1 MALGRRLLL
10 VCVLLLVLSGTFVAY
25 GALGPAPTRD
35 VFPDSRDLARDY
47 DRHLGERASVGGT
60 VVATDPVVIAAGD
73 GRGGTIELTVVETRR
88 RPALGDDFRVYGT
101 VRPDRTLVA
110 RRSVV
115 VPPSGGTYAYVV
127 SALAGLWVLGR
138 VVQYWRLDPDAGLVR
153 RATPLPGPYGL
164 ARLAG
169 RGGDDA

>member
-25 GALGPAPTRD
+25 GTLGPAPARD
-35 VFPDSRDLARDY
+35 VYPDSRDLARDY
-47 DRHLGERASVGGT
+47 DRYLGERASVGGT

-73 GRGGTIELTVVETRR
+73 GRGGTIELTVVDTRR
-88 RPALGDDFRVYGT
+88 RPAVGDDFRVYGV
-101 VRPDRTLVA
+101 VRPDRTLA
-110 RRSVV
+110 AKRSVV
-115 VPPSGGTYAYVV
+115 VPPWGGTYAYVV

-138 VVQYWRLDPDAGLVR
+138 VVQFWRLDPDAGLVR

-164 ARLAG
+164 GRLVG